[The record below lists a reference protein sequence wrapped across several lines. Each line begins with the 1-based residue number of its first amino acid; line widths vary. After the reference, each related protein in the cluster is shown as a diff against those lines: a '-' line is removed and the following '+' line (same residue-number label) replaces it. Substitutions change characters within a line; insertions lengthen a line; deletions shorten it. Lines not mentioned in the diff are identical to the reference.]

1 MLNDIEVKFSAGA
14 MKINLMCLLL
24 PLRLSPYWLDQ
35 LDLILTEQLVVNNIE
50 NKLTEPNMN
59 VSSASCLILQIS
71 SSKHR
76 AVDKTIIND

>member
-1 MLNDIEVKFSAGA
+1 MLNDIEVKFYGA

-59 VSSASCLILQIS
+59 VSSAILSDYLANQLFKHKSC
-71 SSKHR
+71 
-76 AVDKTIIND
+76 

>member
-1 MLNDIEVKFSAGA
+1 

-24 PLRLSPYWLDQ
+24 PLILSPYWLDQ

-59 VSSASCLILQIS
+59 VSSANLVSLSCKSALQTQELLTKQFIG
-71 SSKHR
+71 
-76 AVDKTIIND
+76 N